1 MTKAYSTD
9 LRIRVTKE
17 VLEDHRLSKEAAQK
31 YRVSHS
37 SAKRWVK
44 QQARE
49 GHVAPK
55 ATPRGRKPKLS
66 AEDIE
71 QIRQHVHQHPD
82 ATYPEILHY
91 VQTTMRKDVSY
102 ATVVRAVLQLN
113 LRRKKTLHCQPTG

>member
-31 YRVSHS
+31 YRISHS

-49 GHVAPK
+49 GNVTPK

-71 QIRQHVHQHPD
+71 QIRQHVHQQPD
-82 ATYPEILHY
+82 ATYPEILQY
-91 VQTTMRKDVSY
+91 VQATIRRDVSY

-113 LRRKKTLHCQPTG
+113 LRRKKTLHC